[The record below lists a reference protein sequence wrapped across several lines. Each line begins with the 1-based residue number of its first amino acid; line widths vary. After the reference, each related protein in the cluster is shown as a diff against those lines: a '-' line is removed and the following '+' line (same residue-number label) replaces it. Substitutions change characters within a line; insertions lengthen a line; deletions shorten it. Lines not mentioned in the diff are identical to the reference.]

1 MRRTLTLGK
10 ETLSELTADELGSV
24 AGGALTPGCPNLPTQ
39 FCASGL
45 ACISAALDPC
55 PTH

>member
-1 MRRTLTLGK
+1 MRRTLNLGK
-10 ETLSELTADELGSV
+10 ETLSELTPGELVSV
-24 AGGALTPGCPNLPTQ
+24 AGAAITPGCPNLPTQ